1 LVGVKE
7 LVLTNCLGITDV
19 SELGRVK
26 KLEISNCENLNDLS
40 ALSTVHTLRVSWFP
54 ENLLSP
60 LNQNTVLDISFFDL
74 DFSSV
79 EFLTGNKLL
88 RELDISSNMSIRDIS
103 MLNSVAILNISHCPS
118 IKSLIGLTALKELK
132 MSGVE
137 RIETGFEVFQQLTKL
152 TSGKENNWT
161 QTVQA
166 LEKAAFLLTLILE
179 GSNLPFESFIQVKH
193 LVLRRCDNVTEFPA
207 TLIHLQS
214 LEMNG
219 CKNIVSFPVF
229 PPSLQLLNIEGSN
242 ELSSLN
248 LIGEPGSPT
257 LHHVKISNCPGLD
270 NIQISR
276 KITSFEIRGCDN
288 LKVIAGKNSSDHSV
302 RGKV

>member
-137 RIETGFEVFQQLTKL
+137 RI
-152 TSGKENNWT
+152 GK
-161 QTVQA
+161 
-166 LEKAAFLLTLILE
+166 
-179 GSNLPFESFIQVKH
+179 
-193 LVLRRCDNVTEFPA
+193 
-207 TLIHLQS
+207 
-214 LEMNG
+214 
-219 CKNIVSFPVF
+219 
-229 PPSLQLLNIEGSN
+229 
-242 ELSSLN
+242 
-248 LIGEPGSPT
+248 
-257 LHHVKISNCPGLD
+257 
-270 NIQISR
+270 
-276 KITSFEIRGCDN
+276 
-288 LKVIAGKNSSDHSV
+288 
-302 RGKV
+302 